1 MPGGSE
7 AVVMFKAGAL
17 IVIDNAAV
25 AEPDALS
32 VTLTVKL
39 EEPAV
44 VGVPEMVPP
53 ERVKPAGSVPLAT
66 DHV

>member
-1 MPGGSE
+1 M
-7 AVVMFKAGAL
+7 VRFNAGAL
-17 IVIDNAAV
+17 IVMDNAAL
-25 AEPDALS
+25 AETEALS
-32 VTLTVKL
+32 VTFTVKL

-53 ERVKPAGSVPLAT
+53 ERVNPAGSVPVAT